1 MIDQRH
7 AETVLHAYFRA
18 ETAHDKPAWMAL
30 FAPEIVFEDPVGARA
45 FNGLEGLER
54 FWAGIADKQ
63 IRAST
68 TAPVNSVKTAMQHA
82 ARSVRLPDPTDVANC
97 GPALR

>member
-1 MIDQRH
+1 MLTHRLEPTSAQSMASARVSGWPSNWCRSMMLPFI
-7 AETVLHAYFRA
+7 VLV
-18 ETAHDKPAWMAL
+18 TPS
-30 FAPEIVFEDPVGARA
+30 P
-45 FNGLEGLER
+45 
-54 FWAGIADKQ
+54 
-63 IRAST
+63 ST